1 MIFEKN
7 NKGITR
13 GFSLVIG
20 VFGVVMGWFENWGM
34 GAASMAAH
42 R

>member
-1 MIFEKN
+1 MIFGKN

-13 GFSLVIG
+13 GISLVNG
-20 VFGVVMGWFENWGM
+20 VFAVDMGSFENWGM